1 MLWPQQGDTEEP
13 DTNLRAPQQE
23 KQRDITGG
31 TVVSD
36 YDTDV
41 DYEPQ
46 GSNPEIKAVNKEEE
60 NSDTEQGKMELPQ
73 QRTQCQR

>member
-13 DTNLRAPQQE
+13 ETNLRAPQQE

-41 DYEPQ
+41 DYEP
-46 GSNPEIKAVNKEEE
+46 
-60 NSDTEQGKMELPQ
+60 
-73 QRTQCQR
+73 